1 MPTKIIDSF
10 QQRLPHI
17 DSDHDGYRSI
27 TYSSKSTRKQL
38 APPAFFNEPAENFA
52 AAARK
57 YLEARKNDPNYL
69 RTAKTEYL
77 APKEESQVL
86 VNEADV
92 VRASG
97 QQLINPV
104 NIVLQD
110 IHRLDIKVLCNSEVA
125 RRSETA
131 AVRSDESKDDGKKN
145 TQPDCRFGLRWA
157 FGTDNTSIKKRKTAS
172 DKEGDKSN
180 RDDGAGDIFAILEF
194 KNTDVLFWDDFKHAS
209 CTRENV
215 DEIMA
220 KVEGI
225 QAQKDNHDV
234 TLLRDN
240 AEVVSR
246 QASKYANLCPDI
258 ALFDWNSMFIFD
270 FSGEDDDD
278 ELPLGTFFQ
287 EEPNGGITFREMLL
301 CFLIRALAR
310 HGQLPEPNHA
320 RT

>member
-1 MPTKIIDSF
+1 M
-10 QQRLPHI
+10 
-17 DSDHDGYRSI
+17 
-27 TYSSKSTRKQL
+27 
-38 APPAFFNEPAENFA
+38 
-52 AAARK
+52 
-57 YLEARKNDPNYL
+57 
-69 RTAKTEYL
+69 
-77 APKEESQVL
+77 L

-92 VRASG
+92 VRAAG

-125 RRSETA
+125 RKSETA
-131 AVRSDESKDDGKKN
+131 TVRSDQSKDKTN
-145 TQPDCRFGLRWA
+145 TQPDCRFDLRWA
-157 FGTDNTSIKKRKTAS
+157 FGTNNTSIKKRKTTS

-194 KNTDVLFWDDFKHAS
+194 KNTHVLFWDDFKHAS
-209 CTRENV
+209 CTKENV

-225 QAQKDNHDV
+225 QARKDDHDV

-240 AEVVSR
+240 AEVVSK
-246 QASKYANLCPDI
+246 QASKYSKLCPDI

-270 FSGEDDDD
+270 FSDEHSDY
-278 ELPLGTFFQ
+278 ELPVGTFFQ
-287 EEPNGGITFREMLL
+287 EEPNGEITFRELL
-301 CFLIRALAR
+301 LGFLIRALAR
-310 HGQLPEPNHA
+310 HGQLPEPSHA